1 MSICR
6 RALLAL
12 LAVGVLQSSGCA
24 SFQYPEPLHVIIA
37 GVEPLEGEG
46 LEVRM
51 LVKLRI
57 QNPNDS
63 PLEFDGLSV
72 QLDVQGKR
80 FATGVSD
87 AGGSI
92 PRFGEALV
100 DVPVSISV
108 VGIARQAIGVVTK
121 EYRGKLAYEMT
132 GQLAGP
138 ALNRLNFMS
147 KGEFTL
153 PVEIFERRK

>member
-1 MSICR
+1 MSISR
-6 RALLAL
+6 RTL
-12 LAVGVLQSSGCA
+12 LAVLAFGVLLMSGCA
-24 SFQYPEPLHVIIA
+24 SFQYPEPIHVIIA
-37 GVEPLEGEG
+37 GMEPLEGEG

-57 QNPNDS
+57 QNPNNS
-63 PLEFDGLSV
+63 PLEFSGVSV
-72 QLDVQGKR
+72 QMDVQGKR

-87 AGGSI
+87 AGGSV
-92 PRFGEALV
+92 PRFGEALIE
-100 DVPVSISV
+100 VPVSISV
-108 VGIARQAIGVVTK
+108 FGIARQAIGVITK

-138 ALNRLNFMS
+138 AFNSVHFTS

-153 PVEIFERRK
+153 PVEFLDRGK